1 MLGAM
6 PGVPMR
12 DPLSLLLASS
22 LLAGGL
28 AAGDPT
34 LKPGAPM
41 PPFAL
46 PGVDGKVLDSKT
58 LKGPVLVVFLSV
70 QCPYVKATEGR
81 INALAKAYQ
90 GRVAF
95 VGINSN
101 ESESAHLR
109 VETLAGMQARSTA
122 SGYAF
127 PYLKDESQSVVKAFG
142 ALCTP
147 DFFLFDGQGALAYH
161 GRLDDGGGREAE
173 VTRQELKEAMEAVL
187 GGRPAPEAKA
197 SMGCSIKWKK

>member
-1 MLGAM
+1 
-6 PGVPMR
+6 MR
-12 DPLSLLLASS
+12 CLLPLLI
-22 LLAGGL
+22 L
-28 AAGDPT
+28 AAATAGEPA
-34 LKPGAPM
+34 LKPGSPM

-46 PGVDGKVLDSKT
+46 KGVDGKVLDSRT
-58 LKGPVLVVFLSV
+58 LKGPVLVTFLSV

-81 INALAKAYQ
+81 INALAKAYA

-95 VGINSN
+95 VGINAN

-109 VETLAGMQARSTA
+109 VETLEGMRARAAA

-127 PYLKDESQSVVKAFG
+127 PYLKDEAQTVVKAFG

-147 DFFLFDGQGALAYH
+147 DFFLFDATGKLAYH
-161 GRLDDGGGREAE
+161 GRLDDGGGRPEDVKRPELQEA
-173 VTRQELKEAMEAVL
+173 LEAVL
-187 GGRPAPEAKA
+187 AGRPVVGEPKP

>member
-1 MLGAM
+1 
-6 PGVPMR
+6 MR
-12 DPLSLLLASS
+12 LLLTLLLATSAF
-22 LLAGGL
+22 AGEP
-28 AAGDPT
+28 A

-46 PGVDGKVLDSKT
+46 MGVDGKVLDAKA
-58 LKGPVLVVFLSV
+58 LKGPVLVIFLSV
-70 QCPYVKATEGR
+70 QCPYVKATDGR
-81 INALAKAYQ
+81 VNALATAYR

-95 VGINSN
+95 VGINAN

-109 VETLAGMQARSTA
+109 MESLEGMKARSA
-122 SGYAF
+122 SAGYAF

-147 DFFLFDGQGALAYH
+147 DFFLFDAQGRLAYH
-161 GRLDDGGGREAE
+161 GRLDDGGGRPEDVKRE
-173 VTRQELKEAMEAVL
+173 ELKEALDAVL
-187 GGRPAPEAKA
+187 AGRPVAGEPKA